1 MGNLDA
7 RLRVLEG
14 GTKGGT
20 CLACELETLNRA
32 VAGEGV
38 PLLGKPAT
46 RCTHRPT
53 TLARE
58 LAGMPQ
64 NDEREPGA
72 TVDTADA

>member
-20 CLACELETLNRA
+20 CLACELDRA
-32 VAGEGV
+32 DIAPGHEL
-38 PLLGKPAT
+38 P